1 MPVSFAYSRRQI
13 IALARPPL
21 LALGLAG
28 FGFPLLPRPLRAEDA
43 PAPAGDAKA
52 AAPADA
58 KAAPDLMAPGPL
70 PDIAM
75 GATDAPVTI
84 VEYASMTC
92 PHCAHFHT
100 DVFPTLKSRYID
112 TGKVRFML
120 REFPLD
126 PLAAAGFM
134 VARCAGPEKR
144 DAIVDLLYRQQK
156 TWAVASDPAKALLGV
171 LKQAGFTQ
179 ESFDACLKDSKLYDA
194 VLKTREIASES
205 FKVESTPTFFI
216 NGKKEPG
223 AIPLDQL
230 DKILE
235 PFFNAPA
242 RKLD

>member
-1 MPVSFAYSRRQI
+1 MHAPLRFTRRQLL
-13 IALARPPL
+13 ALARQTGF
-21 LALGLAG
+21 ALGLAG
-28 FGFPLLPRPLRAEDA
+28 LIGAPAALRAEDA
-43 PAPAGDAKA
+43 KPAV
-52 AAPADA
+52 
-58 KAAPDLMAPGPL
+58 PDLMAAGPL
-70 PDIAM
+70 PDIEV
-75 GATDAPVTI
+75 GAKDAPVTI

-92 PHCAHFHT
+92 PHCAHFHM
-100 DVFPTLKSRYID
+100 DVYPTLKSRYVD
-112 TGKVRFML
+112 TGKVRFIL

-144 DAIVDLLYRQQK
+144 DAVVELLYRQQK
-156 TWAVASDPAKALLGV
+156 TWAVPDDPAKALLNV

-179 ESFDACLKDSKLYDA
+179 ESFDTCLKDTKLYDA
-194 VLKTREIASES
+194 VLKTREIASET

-230 DKILE
+230 DKVLE
-235 PFFNAPA
+235 PYLNGTE

>member
-1 MPVSFAYSRRQI
+1 MRAPLPMTRQHFLRAAASL
-13 IALARPPL
+13 ALAT
-21 LALGLAG
+21 ALV
-28 FGFPLLPRPLRAEDA
+28 FPAMLRAEDA
-43 PAPAGDAKA
+43 KTPEAPPAA
-52 AAPADA
+52 AAPA
-58 KAAPDLMAPGPL
+58 DLMAPGPL
-70 PDIAM
+70 PDIEM
-75 GATDAPVTI
+75 GAKDAPITI

-92 PHCAHFHT
+92 PHCARFHT

-134 VARCAGPEKR
+134 VARCAGAEKR
-144 DAIVDLLYRQQK
+144 DAVVDLLYRQQK
-156 TWAVASDPAKALLGV
+156 TWAVPQDPAKALLGV

-179 ESFDACLKDSKLYDA
+179 ESFDACLKDTKLYDA
-194 VLKTREIASES
+194 VLKTREIASEK

-235 PFFNAPA
+235 PLLNGATKSTP
-242 RKLD
+242 

>member
-1 MPVSFAYSRRQI
+1 MRAPLPFDRRRFFRLARQLTLASGLA
-13 IALARPPL
+13 ALAFAAP
-21 LALGLAG
+21 AA
-28 FGFPLLPRPLRAEDA
+28 LRAEDA
-43 PAPAGDAKA
+43 KPPADAPTAAPDAKA
-52 AAPADA
+52 AAP
-58 KAAPDLMAPGPL
+58 DLMAAGPL
-70 PDIAM
+70 PDIAV
-75 GATDAPVTI
+75 GAKDAPVTI

-92 PHCAHFHT
+92 PHCAKFHT
-100 DVFPTLKSRYID
+100 DVYPTLKSRYID

-144 DAIVDLLYRQQK
+144 DAVVELLYRQQK
-156 TWAVASDPAKALLGV
+156 TWAVPSDPAKALLTV

-179 ESFDACLKDSKLYDA
+179 ESFDACLKDTKLYDA
-194 VLKTREIASES
+194 VLKTREIASET

-230 DKILE
+230 DKVLE
-235 PFFNAPA
+235 PYLNGTV

>member
-1 MPVSFAYSRRQI
+1 MRASEFRLHMFETTRSLALTIGFA
-13 IALARPPL
+13 AL
-21 LALGLAG
+21 LASPAA
-28 FGFPLLPRPLRAEDA
+28 LRAEDA
-43 PAPAGDAKA
+43 RAPAAEPPA
-52 AAPADA
+52 AAKTLAEE
-58 KAAPDLMAPGPL
+58 LMAPGPL
-70 PDIAM
+70 PDIEI
-75 GATDAPVTI
+75 GAKDAPVVI

-144 DAIVDLLYRQQK
+144 DAVVELLYRQQK
-156 TWAVASDPAKALLGV
+156 TWAVPSDPAKALLNV

-179 ESFDACLKDSKLYDA
+179 ESFDACLKDAKLYDA
-194 VLKTREIASES
+194 VLKTREIASEKL
-205 FKVESTPTFFI
+205 KVESTPTFFI

-223 AIPLDQL
+223 SIPLDQL
-230 DKILE
+230 DKLLE
-235 PFFNAPA
+235 PLINGSAQPA
-242 RKLD
+242 K